1 MPIRR
6 LIRLVFS
13 FHDTQYHSVQHD
25 IRLVSFSSLLP
36 HVLVSSKKTLLSNL
50 GPLRVRRRF
59 MLFAGRLAD
68 LFPAQWLFEGGLFLL
83 GVLMLVLSF
92 SACHSRGEEG

>member
-1 MPIRR
+1 
-6 LIRLVFS
+6 
-13 FHDTQYHSVQHD
+13 
-25 IRLVSFSSLLP
+25 
-36 HVLVSSKKTLLSNL
+36 
-50 GPLRVRRRF
+50 

-92 SACHSRGEEG
+92 SACSPWRRRVVMAGVDVDSLSPG